1 VDQLSWIEI
10 AGVLFAIVFLVVGI
24 LRTVELS
31 EVQMTRNQ
39 RRFAVLAH
47 VLGTILF
54 AAAIALVAIDTQQ
67 VEKSFT
73 HAFFLFGLALLFPV
87 HIFMALKRRKSH

>member
-1 VDQLSWIEI
+1 VDQLSWIEV

-31 EVQMTRNQ
+31 EVEMTRNQ

-47 VLGTILF
+47 VIGTILF
-54 AAAIALVAIDTQQ
+54 AAAIALVAIDTHQ

-87 HIFMALKRRKSH
+87 HIYLGLKRRKSH